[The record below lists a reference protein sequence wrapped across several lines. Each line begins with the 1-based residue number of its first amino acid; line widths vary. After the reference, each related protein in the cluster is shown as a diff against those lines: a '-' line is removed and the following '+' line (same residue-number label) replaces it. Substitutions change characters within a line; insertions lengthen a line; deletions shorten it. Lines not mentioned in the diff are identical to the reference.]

1 MPQLDPTWYASQAFW
16 MLLTFCAMFLM
27 MWRFVMPSMRATVD
41 ARRSRIEN
49 DIRETER
56 LKKEAE
62 NLLKELE
69 EAQNSVRTK
78 TQEIFSQAQQEAQSL
93 LRQTEEE
100 FNTRLSARISEKEQ
114 ALETA
119 QKAAFADIENISA
132 DLAGSIIRKTA
143 GINASTEEIKAKTSS
158 VMGTAI

>member
-132 DLAGSIIRKTA
+132 DLAGSIIRKTV

>member
-56 LKKEAE
+56 LKKEAA

-132 DLAGSIIRKTA
+132 DLAGSIIRKTV